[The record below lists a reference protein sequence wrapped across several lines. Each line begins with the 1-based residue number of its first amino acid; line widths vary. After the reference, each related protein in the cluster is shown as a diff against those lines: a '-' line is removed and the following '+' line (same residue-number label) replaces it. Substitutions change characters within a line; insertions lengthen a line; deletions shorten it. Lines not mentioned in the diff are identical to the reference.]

1 MDENMLVTLTV
12 GELRNVVSEVV
23 NKEVQ
28 KAIAEQLE
36 LQGRIEQL
44 PPMLTREEFMK
55 VMRVSSTTA
64 TKIFDRPDFRV
75 FRRGKLLIET
85 EFLFEWI
92 RKNSD
97 WVEENTQYFRS
108 IS

>member
-1 MDENMLVTLTV
+1 MQQATMLMLSAE
-12 GELRNVVSEVV
+12 ELKTIVQEAVSEAV
-23 NKEVQ
+23 NQVRPERG
-28 KAIAEQLE
+28 I
-36 LQGRIEQL
+36 IEQL
-44 PPMLTREEFMK
+44 PPLLTREEFMK

-75 FRRGKLLIET
+75 FRKGKLLIET

-97 WVEENTQYFRS
+97 WVEDNTGYFRS
-108 IS
+108 VS